1 MNLIPKIAEMLGV
14 EIGEEF
20 KLKQTSGDIKSAKY
34 RFRNIGDQIIYEHT
48 DFCGDWTMCSAE
60 AVGLLVLGKH
70 EIVKL
75 PFEPK
80 YGERYWYVGWD
91 LITKAPYV
99 TDSEFC
105 DVDMCCHHKYCGNC
119 FRTQAEAE
127 REKYNIYEKLTGK
140 MWGEV
145 ADETH

>member
-1 MNLIPKIAEMLGV
+1 MNLIPKIAELLGV
-14 EIGEEF
+14 EVGEEF

-75 PFEPK
+75 PFNPK
-80 YGERYWYVGWD
+80 DGERYWYVYWGAEH
-91 LITKAPYV
+91 IRV
-99 TDSEFC
+99 TDLPFE
-105 DVDMCCHHKYCGNC
+105 DDDMHYHHKYCGNC
-119 FRTQAEAE
+119 FRTKAEAE

-140 MWGEV
+140 KWE
-145 ADETH
+145 E

>member
-20 KLKQTSGDIKSAKY
+20 KLKQTNGDIKSAKY
-34 RFRNIGDQIIYEHT
+34 RFRNIGDQTIYEHT

-60 AVGLLVLGKH
+60 EVGLLVLGKH

-80 YGERYWYVGWD
+80 DGEQYWFIGLYDEKPTVMHTIWNSADMTHYERKYSGNVFRGFD
-91 LITKAPYV
+91 
-99 TDSEFC
+99 DS
-105 DVDMCCHHKYCGNC
+105 HKMQY
-119 FRTQAEAE
+119 E
-127 REKYNIYEKLTGK
+127 IYEKLTGRK
-140 MWGEV
+140 WEEGEM
-145 ADETH
+145 EQ